1 MAQSDVVAL
10 ALRRC
15 GATYRGGK
23 VDLVPFK
30 ARVRSLRVSWM
41 LRLPADWAEVRQPAR
56 GLRQRS
62 GAIRC
67 R

>member
-10 ALRRC
+10 ALRRF
-15 GATYRGGK
+15 GATYRSGK
-23 VDLVPFK
+23 VALGPLK
-30 ARVRSLRVSWM
+30 ARAHSLRVSWM